1 MEILQLVKGVKYKIE
16 KPKTVFEKIYRVTIK
31 EGGKKE
37 EREVVFRISED
48 GIRKIVIREPDVYG
62 DEVVMYNSDIYAL
75 ILALE
80 KFLKELRPEVE
91 E

>member
-48 GIRKIVIREPDVYG
+48 GIEGITITDPDTY
-62 DEVVMYNSDIYAL
+62 EVVDLCDSDIYAL
-75 ILALE
+75 IVALE